1 MAKKIDLIQT
11 RRIINR
17 VVDNQAARNIKN
29 YNKKVEMGMG
39 FHGDAKSQKQQANY
53 RKALAFQAR
62 KG

>member
-1 MAKKIDLIQT
+1 MANKIDLIQT

-29 YNKKVEMGMG
+29 YNRNVQTSMGY
-39 FHGDAKSQKQQANY
+39 HGDAKSQKQQANY